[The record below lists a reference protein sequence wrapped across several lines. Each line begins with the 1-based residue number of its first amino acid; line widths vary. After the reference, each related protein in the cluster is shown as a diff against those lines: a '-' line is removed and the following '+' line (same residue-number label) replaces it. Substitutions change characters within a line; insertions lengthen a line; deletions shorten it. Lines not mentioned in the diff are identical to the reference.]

1 MRPDIAKRA
10 DRLRADH
17 PVHRAVSSLA
27 AIFGVKGFD
36 VYQSRRGTV
45 FLETTDPL
53 GVCVGQEVVRKF
65 NVREQRFLIGRAV
78 MGLVNRSAVLGKL
91 SLGESS
97 DLLGNA
103 VRIHVPEW
111 EGLGRRNDEQSKQL
125 RRAASR
131 KAVKQ
136 LEEPCQALREVA
148 EVSLPPI
155 LDGLQATADRAGL
168 VVCGDLHVAMHL
180 VLREDPS
187 FSTVRTGGREELLA
201 SFRERSDLRELM
213 RFGLSDTYFRVR
225 KQLGF
230 A

>member
-1 MRPDIAKRA
+1 
-10 DRLRADH
+10 
-17 PVHRAVSSLA
+17 
-27 AIFGVKGFD
+27 
-36 VYQSRRGTV
+36 V
-45 FLETTDPL
+45 FLETTDPM

-91 SLGESS
+91 SLGESA

-103 VRIHVPEW
+103 VRIHAPEW
-111 EGLGRRNDEQSKQL
+111 DGLGRRNDEQSKQL

-131 KAVKQ
+131 KAIKQ
-136 LEEPCQALREVA
+136 LEEPCGAMQTA
-148 EVSLPPI
+148 EAISLPTF
-155 LDGLQATADRAGL
+155 LEGLQSTADRAGL
-168 VVCGDLHVAMHL
+168 VVCGDLHVAMNL

-187 FSTVRTGGREELLA
+187 YSVVRAGGRDELL
-201 SFRERSDLRELM
+201 SSLRERADLRELM

-230 A
+230 AAGVG